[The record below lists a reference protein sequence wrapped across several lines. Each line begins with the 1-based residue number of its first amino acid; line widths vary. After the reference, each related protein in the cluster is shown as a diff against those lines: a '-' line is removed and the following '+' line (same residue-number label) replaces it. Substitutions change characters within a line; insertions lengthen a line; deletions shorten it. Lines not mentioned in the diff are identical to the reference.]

1 MKSILASVFEG
12 GDLESGLTE
21 AEQLATGGIRED
33 GLEDAIVSIINFAL
47 GFVAIIAV
55 TAFIISG
62 FIFMLGMGSDSSVQR
77 AKKIMIWSAIGIFV
91 IAFSFVIT
99 EFIVEIATT
108 T

>member
-1 MKSILASVFEG
+1 
-12 GDLESGLTE
+12 
-21 AEQLATGGIRED
+21 
-33 GLEDAIVSIINFAL
+33 
-47 GFVAIIAV
+47 
-55 TAFIISG
+55 
-62 FIFMLGMGSDSSVQR
+62 MGSDSSVQR